1 MWVTEF
7 VVVVV
12 VVRGRVWSKKKKK
25 AQMVQIWINL
35 RNKRADGKKASH
47 ESFLSVRAMMP

>member
-12 VVRGRVWSKKKKK
+12 VVRGRVWSKKK
-25 AQMVQIWINL
+25 AQTVQMWINL

>member
-7 VVVVV
+7 VVV
-12 VVRGRVWSKKKKK
+12 VVRGRVWSKKKK
-25 AQMVQIWINL
+25 AQTVQIWINL